1 METTSAGPAMRR
13 VLVGQNARP
22 SANRV
27 RSGPE
32 HDGELVE
39 LRMLVWNLLLG
50 EDGRVRPGDPNV
62 HWTIPEG
69 GDHRG
74 RGPRLA
80 QARLD
85 RVSAVRQA
93 LR

>member
-1 METTSAGPAMRR
+1 
-13 VLVGQNARP
+13 
-22 SANRV
+22 
-27 RSGPE
+27 
-32 HDGELVE
+32 
-39 LRMLVWNLLLG
+39 MLVWNLLLG